1 MDTERI
7 LNRKPRETTPG
18 LFYAQERI
26 RRIILVASQNH
37 QAHRRQLNKSGK
49 TMNRIELAIFGAM
62 TIYII
67 AVIVSYMK
75 MEPIQGYEIQ
85 MGSLSISK
93 TFTGIAIRQEEL
105 LHSPYTGYIN
115 YFVREGERVSSRDT
129 VYSVDESGKLAS
141 LLEAGDMGDASYT
154 DEELGEFRSE
164 VIQYD
169 RGFDSKNFNSVYD
182 FKYSIEGAV
191 MKLVN
196 INMYENLDTLNRSNL
211 GGMVA
216 LCTAGK
222 TGYAVYS
229 TDGYETLTPEQITA
243 GMYDQSLYE
252 KSRVNNNDLIE
263 KNAVVGKLVTDE
275 NWSLVIPVEED
286 RAAELEEAEY
296 VEVKFIKTQD
306 TSWGKVVIHH
316 LADGIYAELVF
327 NNSCVSF
334 CTDRYVDI
342 ELVVNDKQGL
352 KIPNSAIAEKEFF
365 IIPADFMTKGGPN
378 GNYGVLKEK
387 ADENGNLV
395 NVFVETNVYSSN
407 EEEFYIDSSEL
418 EVGDYICKMDST
430 EKMAISK
437 TGILTG
443 VYNMNKG
450 YADFKQITV
459 LAHNDEYSIVSSNT
473 QYGLTVYD
481 RIVLDATSVSNND
494 FIYN

>member
-1 MDTERI
+1 MI
-7 LNRKPRETTPG
+7 PG
-18 LFYAQERI
+18 LFHAQARI
-26 RRIILVASQNH
+26 RRIILVASQNR
-37 QAHRRQLNKSGK
+37 QAHSKQLNRSGK

-62 TIYII
+62 TVYII

-75 MEPIQGYEIQ
+75 LEPIQGYEIQ
-85 MGSLSISK
+85 LGSLSISK

-115 YFVREGERVSSRDT
+115 YFVREGERVSTRDT

-141 LLEAGDMGDASYT
+141 LLNAGDMGETSYT

-164 VIQYD
+164 VVQYD
-169 RGFDSKNFNSVYD
+169 RGFDSKDFSSVYD
-182 FKYSIEGAV
+182 FKYNIESSV

-196 INMYENLDTLNRSNL
+196 INMYESLEALNQSNL
-211 GGMVA
+211 GGMVS
-216 LCTAGK
+216 LCAAGK
-222 TGYAVYS
+222 TGYVVYN

-243 GMYDQSLYE
+243 DMFDQSTYE
-252 KSRVNNNDLIE
+252 KNRVNNNDLIE
-263 KNAVVGKLVTDE
+263 KNAVVGKIVTDE
-275 NWSLVIPVEED
+275 NWSLVIPIEEE

-296 VEVKFIKTQD
+296 VQVKFIKTQE
-306 TSWGKVVIHH
+306 TSWGQVVIHH
-316 LADGIYAELVF
+316 LEDNVYAELIF
-327 NNSCVSF
+327 NNSCISF
-334 CTDRYVDI
+334 CTDRYIDI
-342 ELVVNDKQGL
+342 ELVVNDQQGL

-395 NVFVETNVYSSN
+395 NEFVETNVYSSD

-418 EVGDYICKMDST
+418 KVGDYICKMDST
-430 EKMAISK
+430 EKMAISR
-437 TGILTG
+437 TGVLTG

-450 YADFKQITV
+450 YADFKQINV
-459 LAHNDEYSIVSSNT
+459 LAKNDEYSIVSSTT

-481 RIVLDATSVSNND
+481 RIVLDATSVNNND

>member
-1 MDTERI
+1 
-7 LNRKPRETTPG
+7 
-18 LFYAQERI
+18 
-26 RRIILVASQNH
+26 
-37 QAHRRQLNKSGK
+37 
-49 TMNRIELAIFGAM
+49 MNRIELAIFGAM
-62 TIYII
+62 TVYII

-85 MGSLSISK
+85 LGSLSIAK
-93 TFTGIAIRQEEL
+93 TYTGIAIRQEEL

-115 YFVREGERVSSRDT
+115 YFVREGERVSTRDT

-141 LLEAGDMGDASYT
+141 LLSASDTGESSYT
-154 DEELGEFRSE
+154 DEELGEFRAE

-169 RGFDSKNFNSVYD
+169 RGFDSKDFSSVYD
-182 FKYSIEGAV
+182 FKYNIQSSV

-196 INMYENLDTLNRSNL
+196 TNMYEGLDALNRANL
-211 GGMVA
+211 GGMVS

-222 TGYAVYS
+222 TGYVVYN
-229 TDGYETLTPEQITA
+229 TDGYESLTPEQITA
-243 GMYDQSLYE
+243 EMYDQSLYE

-275 NWSLVIPVEED
+275 NWSLVIPVDEE

-296 VEVKFIKTQD
+296 VQVKFIKTQQ
-306 TSWGKVVIHH
+306 TSWGQVVIHH
-316 LADGIYAELVF
+316 LTDGVYAELIF
-327 NNSCVSF
+327 NNSCISF

-342 ELVVNDKQGL
+342 ELVVNDQQGL

-365 IIPADFMTKGGPN
+365 IIPADYMTKGGAN

-395 NVFVETNVYSSN
+395 NVFVETNVYSSD

-418 EVGDYICKMDST
+418 KVGDYICKMDST
-430 EKMAISK
+430 EKMAISR
-437 TGILTG
+437 TGVLTG

-450 YADFKQITV
+450 YADFKQINV
-459 LAHNDEYSIVSSNT
+459 LAHNDEYSIVSSTT

-481 RIVLDATSVSNND
+481 RIVLDATSVNNND

>member
-1 MDTERI
+1 M
-7 LNRKPRETTPG
+7 
-18 LFYAQERI
+18 
-26 RRIILVASQNH
+26 ASQNR
-37 QAHRRQLNKSGK
+37 QARSRQLNRSGK
-49 TMNRIELAIFGAM
+49 TMNRIEFAIFGAM
-62 TIYII
+62 TVYII
-67 AVIVSYMK
+67 AVIISYLRL
-75 MEPIQGYEIQ
+75 EPIQGYEIQ
-85 MGSLSISK
+85 MGSLSIAK
-93 TFTGIAIRQEEL
+93 TYTGIAIRQEEIL
-105 LHSPYTGYIN
+105 KSPYTGFIN

-141 LLEAGDMGDASYT
+141 MLEAGDMGESSYT
-154 DEELGEFRSE
+154 DEELAEFRSE

-169 RGFDSKNFNSVYD
+169 RGFDSKDFNSVYD

-196 INMYENLDTLNRSNL
+196 VSMYENLETLNQSSL
-211 GGMVA
+211 GGMVS
-216 LCTAGK
+216 LCTTGK
-222 TGYAVYS
+222 TGYVVYS
-229 TDGYETLTPEQITA
+229 TDGYETLTPDQITLEL
-243 GMYDQSLYE
+243 YDQSKYE
-252 KSRVNNNDLIE
+252 KTRVNNNDLIE
-263 KNAVVGKLVTDE
+263 KNATVGKIVTDE
-275 NWSLVIPVEED
+275 NWSLIIPVDEQ
-286 RAAELEEAEY
+286 RAAEMEEAEY
-296 VEVKFIKTQD
+296 VEIKFIKTQE
-306 TSWGKVVIHH
+306 TSWGQVVIHR
-316 LADGIYAELVF
+316 LADGIYAELIF

-342 ELVVNDKQGL
+342 ELVVNDRQGL

-365 IIPADFMTKGGPN
+365 IIPADYMTKGGPN

-395 NVFVETNVYSSN
+395 NEFIETNVYSSD
-407 EEEFYIDSSEL
+407 EKEFYIDSSDL

-430 EKMAISK
+430 DKMAIST
-437 TGILTG
+437 TGVLTG

-459 LAHNDEYSIVSSNT
+459 LAQNDEYSIVSSNT